1 MQISIDL
8 SLYPLAMESYK
19 EEIWAFIERLNAIEN
34 IKVVSNGMGT
44 QVFGE
49 YDHTLEKVMAE
60 IKRVHQRT
68 QSAIFIIKI
77 IAADR
82 DREY

>member
-8 SLYPLAMESYK
+8 SLYPLAMETYK
-19 EEIWAFIERLNAIEN
+19 DEIWTFIERLNAIED

-49 YDHTLEKVMAE
+49 YDHTLEQVMAE

-68 QSAIFIIKI
+68 QSAIFIIKL
-77 IAADR
+77 IASDR